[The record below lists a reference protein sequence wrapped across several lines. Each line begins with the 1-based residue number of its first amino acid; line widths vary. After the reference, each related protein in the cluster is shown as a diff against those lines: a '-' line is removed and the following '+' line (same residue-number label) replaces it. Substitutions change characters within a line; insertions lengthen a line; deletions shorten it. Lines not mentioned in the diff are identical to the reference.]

1 MESKGQNS
9 TFSEHGHVAYEIKWN
24 HECSNI
30 GNVMSRLIHILFEF
44 LSCSTGSNVVMVVVV
59 ADTVEVVTVA
69 MGEEVAT
76 EEEEVEEADKKGTT
90 RQIGTQIQMLK
101 NSANCSSVAYLLKLQ
116 KTPLKIILENM
127 EKL

>member
-1 MESKGQNS
+1 
-9 TFSEHGHVAYEIKWN
+9 
-24 HECSNI
+24 
-30 GNVMSRLIHILFEF
+30 MSRLIHILFEF

-90 RQIGTQIQMLK
+90 RQIGTQIQMLR